1 MTIESFESFRSR
13 SLEAGAD
20 EVLERRYTP
29 GQIVDRHTHSF
40 DADALVTQGE
50 MWLTF
55 DDGKTLHLR
64 AGDTF
69 HVTHGTPHSEKYGPD
84 GTTYWVARRDM
95 R

>member
-13 SLEAGAD
+13 SLESGAN

-84 GTTYWVARRDM
+84 GTTYWVARRDV